1 MAQPFLYLYN
11 IFAAR
16 KRVFWIV
23 FVAVMLLLGFGAS
36 RIKIEEDITKFF
48 PDDERVEKLNYVFQ
62 NSKFVERLV
71 VMVSI
76 KDSTTLPQPDSLV
89 AIAEKL
95 VEQIETDADLK
106 PHIKQITSQVDDA
119 KVMEVFKTVHT
130 FLPIFLDDRDYTQL
144 DSLTNPYVAK
154 RALEENYRQLISPS
168 GVVMKK
174 VIVQDPLGF
183 SFLALKKL
191 KQIQYDENFELYDN
205 YIVTKDHRHLI
216 FFIQPNYPP
225 GETANNG
232 RFLDAL
238 QHIIDRQSPKHP
250 QVLLSYFGGA
260 AVAVDN
266 AKQLRKD
273 TILTVSLMV
282 ILLVIFLVGYF
293 RRKRM
298 PFIILIPVLI
308 GGLFAL
314 CMISLLQGSVSILAL
329 AVGAVILGVAVDYA
343 LHFLVHLK
351 HSHDVRLVIKELVQ
365 PLTIG
370 STTTVLAFFCL
381 QFVNAAVLRDVG
393 LFAGFSLIGAM
404 LSSLIFL
411 PHFISEDFFKS
422 KGGKENWIDRLS
434 FSELPSNKYVVYT
447 ILFATPIFLYFSGKV
462 EFNTDLNALN
472 FMRPETAQAQN
483 RLESINQSSLRSMYV
498 VSSGNT
504 LEEAM
509 RKNEI
514 VSPLLQQLKEEGK
527 VQKYSSLSTF
537 LISDSLQRVR
547 INTWNA
553 FWTEQRKSDLKVV
566 VNQEGKHLKY
576 SNQVLN
582 NFDLLISKEYVPATP
597 NDLHSIR
604 KAFFDDFIIEK
615 NNTATIISLAHVDPS
630 EKAYVYDALK
640 KSPAQAFDRQMLT
653 NLFVEFVHADFN
665 FIVTFTSILVFLAL
679 LISYGRIELTLITF
693 IPMIFTWIWILGI
706 MAMVGIEF
714 NIVNVMVSTFIFG
727 LGDDYSIFIMDGL
740 QQEYRTGKKNLP
752 SIRTS
757 ILLSALTTIAG
768 LGVLIFA
775 QHPALRSIAGIAI
788 IGIVCVYVMAQTI
801 EPFFFRLMIS
811 NRVTKGFTPVTALGF
826 LRTLFTYTFF
836 VSGAL
841 ILTVIGLVFKLI
853 PFGKKHLRLFY
864 HAILRSI
871 TWFLI
876 YVEPNVK
883 KRIIGLSDQ
892 TYSRSSVIIANHTS
906 FLDILLTI
914 MMNPKVVLLT
924 NKWVWNSPVFGG
936 VARLA
941 DFYPVMDGA
950 DDSIGR
956 LKDRVDEGYS
966 VVVFPEGTRS
976 EDGKIKRFHKGA
988 FFMAEELK
996 IPIQPLLIHGA
1007 SDAIPKGSFYLN
1019 EGELTLKYLPPIET
1033 NDYRF
1038 GENYAQRTKDISK
1051 YFKKEHEALSR
1062 EIERPDYFAYKLITN
1077 YLYKGPVLEWYM
1089 RIKLKLEKNYS
1100 PFEKL
1105 IPAKAFILD
1114 LGCGYGFLPYM
1125 LQFMSE
1131 ERIITGVDYD
1141 EDKIATANH
1150 GYLKT
1155 DRLKFFCADVTT
1167 FPLEKYD
1174 VIIIS
1179 DVLHYLQPSAQEKLL
1194 INCFSA
1200 LNAGGTLIIRD
1211 GNADL
1216 KERHKGTR
1224 LTEFFSV
1231 KLLKFNKSENDLN
1244 FVSGKRIIQLATQH
1258 GLKVTEQDDAKFT
1271 SNVIFVV
1278 RKDS

>member
-1 MAQPFLYLYN
+1 MV
-11 IFAAR
+11 R
-16 KRVFWIV
+16 KRTFWSVFIATMV
-23 FVAVMLLLGFGAS
+23 LLGLGAS
-36 RIKIEEDITKFF
+36 QIKIEEDITKFF
-48 PDDERVEKLNYVFQ
+48 PDEERVEKLNYVFK

-71 VMVSI
+71 VMVSV
-76 KDSTTLPQPDSLV
+76 KDSSTVPQPDSLV
-89 AIAEKL
+89 TLTESLAA
-95 VEQIETDADLK
+95 QIENDLK
-106 PHIKQITSQVDDA
+106 PHIKKITTQVDDA

-130 FLPIFLDDRDYTQL
+130 FLPVFLDDKDYSEL
-144 DSLTNPYVAK
+144 DSLTKPDAAK

-168 GVVMKK
+168 GVVMKR
-174 VIVQDPLGF
+174 VIVEDPLGF
-183 SFLALKKL
+183 SFLVLKKL
-191 KQIQYDENFELYDN
+191 KQLQYDENFELYDN
-205 YIVTKDHRHLI
+205 YIITKDHRHIL
-216 FFIQPNYPP
+216 FFIQPLYPP
-225 GETANNG
+225 NETGNNAK
-232 RFLDAL
+232 FLEAL
-238 QHIIDRQSPKHP
+238 QQIIEQQSLHHP
-250 QVLLSYFGGA
+250 DILVSYFGGA

-266 AKQLRKD
+266 ARQLRAD
-273 TILTVSLMV
+273 TILTVTLMIV
-282 ILLVIFLVGYF
+282 LLIIFLVGYF

-314 CMISLLQGSVSILAL
+314 CMIGLYQGSVSILAL
-329 AVGAVILGVAVDYA
+329 AVGSIILGVAVNYA

-351 HSHDVRLVIKELVQ
+351 HHHDVRLVIKDLAQ
-365 PLTIG
+365 PLTVG
-370 STTTVLAFFCL
+370 SMTTVLAFLSL

-393 LFAGFSLIGAM
+393 LFAGFSLIGAA

-411 PHFISEDFFKS
+411 PHFISLNFFRES
-422 KGGKENWIDRLS
+422 ERKENWIDRIS
-434 FSELPSNKYVVYT
+434 YSELPSNKYLVYS
-447 ILFATPIFLYFSGKV
+447 ILLATPVFLYFSGKV

-472 FMRPETAQAQN
+472 FMKAETAQAQD
-483 RLESINQSSLRSMYV
+483 RLETINQSSLRSMYV
-498 VSSGNT
+498 VSDGNT
-504 LEEAM
+504 LEEAL

-514 VSPLLQQLKEEGK
+514 ISPLLQKLKEEGK
-527 VQKYSSLSTF
+527 VQKYSSLSSF
-537 LISDSLQRVR
+537 LISDSLQQIR
-547 INTWNA
+547 INKWNA
-553 FWTEQRKSDLKVV
+553 FWTEQRKSELKTIVA
-566 VNQEGKHLKY
+566 QEGKRLKY
-576 SNQVLN
+576 SDKVIQ
-582 NFDLLISKEYVPATP
+582 NFDSLLSKKYLPATKE
-597 NDLHSIR
+597 DFQAIR
-604 KAFFDDFIIEK
+604 TAFFDDFIIEK
-615 NNTATIISLAHVDPS
+615 NNTATIISLAHVIPS
-630 EKAYVYDALK
+630 EKAHVYDVLK
-640 KSPAQAFDRQMLT
+640 NSPAHAFDRQMLT

-665 FIVTFTSILVFLAL
+665 FIVTFTSILVFVAL

-693 IPMIFTWIWILGI
+693 IPMVFTWIWILGI
-706 MAMVGIEF
+706 MALVGIEF

-740 QQEYRTGKKNLP
+740 QQEYRIGKKNLP

-788 IGIVCVYVMAQTI
+788 IGIVCVFVMAQTI
-801 EPFFFRLMIS
+801 EPFLFRLLIT
-811 NRVTKGFTPVTALGF
+811 NRVKKGFTPVTALGF
-826 LRTLFTYTFF
+826 FRTFFTYSFF
-836 VSGAL
+836 VGGAL
-841 ILTVIGLVFKLI
+841 ILTVIGLLFKLI
-853 PFGKKHLRLFY
+853 PFGRKHIRLFY
-864 HAILRSI
+864 HTILRAV

-883 KRIIGLSDQ
+883 KRIIGMSDK
-892 TYSRSSVIIANHTS
+892 TFSRSSVIIANHTS

-914 MMNPKVVLLT
+914 MLNPKVVLLT

-950 DDSIGR
+950 EDSIGR

-1019 EGELTLKYLPPIET
+1019 EGELTLKFLPPIEA
-1033 NDYRF
+1033 NDNRF
-1038 GENYAQRTKDISK
+1038 GESYTQRTKDISK
-1051 YFKKEHEALSR
+1051 YFKKEHEVLAR
-1062 EIERPDYFAYKLITN
+1062 EIETNDYFAYKLITN

-1089 RIKLKLEKNYS
+1089 RIKLKLEKNYT

-1105 IPAKAFILD
+1105 IPAKASILD

-1125 LQFMSE
+1125 LQFMSD
-1131 ERIITGVDYD
+1131 ERTITGVDYD
-1141 EDKIATANH
+1141 EEKIATANQA
-1150 GYLKT
+1150 YLKT
-1155 DRLKFFCADVTT
+1155 DRLQFFCADVTT
-1167 FPLEKYD
+1167 FPLAKYD

-1179 DVLHYLQPSAQEKLL
+1179 DVLHYLKPNAQESLL
-1194 INCFSA
+1194 INCFGA
-1200 LNAGGTLIIRD
+1200 LNAGGILIIRD

-1216 KERHKGTR
+1216 KERHKGTK

-1244 FVSGKRIIQLATQH
+1244 FVSGQKIKDLAVQY

-1278 RKDS
+1278 RKDN

>member
-11 IFAAR
+11 FFAAR
-16 KRVFWIV
+16 KRAFWMV
-23 FVAVMLLLGFGAS
+23 FVGIMMLLGLGAS
-36 RIKIEEDITKFF
+36 QVKIEEDITKFF

-71 VMVSI
+71 VMVSV
-76 KDSTTLPQPDSLV
+76 KDSATLPQPDSLV
-89 AIAEKL
+89 AITETL
-95 VEQIETDADLK
+95 VEQFEVDLK
-106 PHIKQITSQVDDA
+106 PHIKQITSRVDDT
-119 KVMEVFKTVHT
+119 KVLEVFKTVHS
-130 FLPIFLDDRDYTQL
+130 FLPIFLDDRDYAQL
-144 DSLTNPYVAK
+144 DSLTIPEVAK
-154 RALEENYRQLISPS
+154 KTLEENYRQLISPS
-168 GVVMKK
+168 GVVLKK

-205 YIVTKDHRHLI
+205 YIITRDHRHIL
-216 FFIQPNYPP
+216 FFVQPNYPP
-225 GETANNG
+225 GETANNAK
-232 RFLDAL
+232 FLEGL
-238 QHIIDRQSPKHP
+238 QQIIEQQSPKHP
-250 QVLLSYFGGA
+250 DVLLSYFGGA

-273 TILTVSLMV
+273 TILTVSLMMV
-282 ILLVIFLVGYF
+282 LLVVFLVGYF
-293 RRKRM
+293 RSKRM

-314 CMISLLQGSVSILAL
+314 CMIGLLQGSVSVLAL
-329 AVGAVILGVAVDYA
+329 AVGSVILGVAVDYA

-351 HSHDVRLVIKELVQ
+351 HHHDVRLVIRDLAQ

-370 STTTVLAFFCL
+370 SATTVLAFFCL
-381 QFVNAAVLRDVG
+381 QFVKAAVLRDVG

-411 PHFISEDFFKS
+411 PHFISEDFFKL
-422 KGGKENWIDRLS
+422 KEQKENWIDRIS
-434 FSELPSNKYVVYT
+434 FSDLPSNKYVVYS
-447 ILFATPIFLYFSGKV
+447 IFLATPIFLYCSGNV
-462 EFNTDLNALN
+462 QFNSDMYALN
-472 FMRPETAQAQN
+472 FMRAETAQAQE
-483 RLESINQSSLRSMYV
+483 RLELINQSSLRSTYV

-514 VSPLLQQLKEEGK
+514 VTPLLQQLKEEGK

-537 LISDSLQRVR
+537 LMSDSLQQIR
-547 INTWNA
+547 INKWNS
-553 FWTEQRKSDLKVV
+553 FWTVQRKNDLNVV
-566 VNQEGKHLKY
+566 VAQEGKRLKY
-576 SNQVLN
+576 SDLVLH
-582 NFDLLISKEYVPATP
+582 NFDSLISRRYYPAVSQ
-597 NDLHSIR
+597 DLQSIR
-604 KAFFDDFIIEK
+604 SAFFDDFIIEK
-615 NNTATIISLAHVDPS
+615 NNTASIISLAYVDPS
-630 EKAYVYDALK
+630 SKAFVYDALK
-640 KSPAQAFDRQMLT
+640 KSPAQTFDRQMLT
-653 NLFVEFVHADFN
+653 NLFVEFVHADFQ

-679 LISYGRIELTLITF
+679 LIMYGRIELTLITF

-706 MAMVGIEF
+706 MAIVGIEF
-714 NIVNVMVSTFIFG
+714 NIVNVMISTFIFG

-740 QQEYRTGKKNLP
+740 QQEYRIGKKNLP

-788 IGIVCVYVMAQTI
+788 IGIVCVFVMAQTI
-801 EPFFFRLMIS
+801 EPFFFRLLIS
-811 NRVTKGFTPVTALGF
+811 NRTAKGFTPVTALGF

-864 HAILRSI
+864 HTMLRAV

-883 KRIIGLSDQ
+883 KRIIGLSDK
-892 TYSRSSVIIANHTS
+892 TYSHVSVIIANHTS
-906 FLDILLTI
+906 FLDILLAI

-924 NKWVWNSPVFGG
+924 NQWVWNSPVFGG

-988 FFMAEELK
+988 FFMAEELN

-1007 SDAIPKGSFYLN
+1007 SDVIPKGSFYLN
-1019 EGELTLKYLPPIET
+1019 QGELTLKYLPPIEA

-1038 GENYAQRTKDISK
+1038 GGNYAQRTKEISK
-1051 YFKKEHEALSR
+1051 YFKKEHETLSR
-1062 EIERPDYFAYKLITN
+1062 EIETPDYFAYKLITN

-1089 RIKLKLEKNYS
+1089 RIKLKLEKNYA

-1105 IPAKAFILD
+1105 IPAKASILD
-1114 LGCGYGFLPYM
+1114 LGCGYGFLSYM
-1125 LQFMSE
+1125 LQFMSD

-1155 DRLKFFCADVTT
+1155 DRLKFYCADVTT
-1167 FPLEKYD
+1167 FPLEMYN

-1179 DVLHYLQPSAQEKLL
+1179 DVLHYLQPSAQEILL
-1194 INCFSA
+1194 INCFEA
-1200 LNAGGTLIIRD
+1200 LNAGGILIIRD

-1231 KLLKFNKSENDLN
+1231 KLLKFNKSENVLS
-1244 FVSGKRIIQLATQH
+1244 FVSGQKIKQLATKH
-1258 GLKVTEQDDAKFT
+1258 RLKVTEQDDAKFT

-1278 RKDS
+1278 RKES

>member
-11 IFAAR
+11 FFVAR
-16 KRVFWIV
+16 KRAFWIV
-23 FVAVMLLLGFGAS
+23 FGVTMVLLGLGAS
-36 RIKIEEDITKFF
+36 QIKIEEDITKFF
-48 PDDERVEKLNYVFQ
+48 PDDERVEKLNYVFK

-71 VMVSI
+71 VMVSV
-76 KDSTTLPQPDSLV
+76 KDSATLSQPDSLV
-89 AIAEKL
+89 ALTESLAA
-95 VEQIETDADLK
+95 QIENDLK
-106 PHIKQITSQVDDA
+106 PHIKKITTQVDDA

-130 FLPIFLDDRDYTQL
+130 FLPIFLDDKDYAEL
-144 DSLTNPYVAK
+144 DSITKPVAAK
-154 RALEENYRQLISPS
+154 RALEENYKQLISPS
-168 GVVMKK
+168 GVVMKR
-174 VIVQDPLGF
+174 VIVEDPLGF
-183 SFLALKKL
+183 SFLVLKKL
-191 KQIQYDENFELYDN
+191 KQLQYDENFELYDN
-205 YIVTKDHRHLI
+205 YIITKDHRHIL
-216 FFIQPNYPP
+216 FFIQPAYAPN
-225 GETANNG
+225 ETASNG
-232 RFLDAL
+232 KFLESL
-238 QHIIDRQSPKHP
+238 QQIIDQQSLHHP
-250 QVLLSYFGGA
+250 DILVSYFGGA

-266 AKQLRKD
+266 ARQLRAD
-273 TILTVSLMV
+273 TILTVAIMMV
-282 ILLVIFLVGYF
+282 LLIIFLVGYF

-314 CMISLLQGSVSILAL
+314 CMIGLYQGSVSILAL
-329 AVGAVILGVAVDYA
+329 AVGSIILGVAVNYA

-351 HSHDVRLVIKELVQ
+351 HHHDVRLVIKDLAQ

-370 STTTVLAFFCL
+370 SMTTVLAFLSL

-393 LFAGFSLIGAM
+393 LFAGFSLIGAA

-411 PHFISEDFFKS
+411 PHFISRDFFKE
-422 KGGKENWIDRLS
+422 KEQKENWIDKIS
-434 FSELPSNKYVVYT
+434 YSELPSNKYLVYF
-447 ILFATPIFLYFSGKV
+447 ILLATPVFLYFSGKV

-472 FMRPETAQAQN
+472 FMKAETAQAQD
-483 RLESINQSSLRSMYV
+483 RLETINQSSLRSMYV
-498 VSSGNT
+498 VSDGNT
-504 LEEAM
+504 LEEAL

-527 VQKYSSLSTF
+527 IQKYSSLSSF
-537 LISDSLQRVR
+537 LISDSLQRIR
-547 INTWNA
+547 IHKWNA
-553 FWTEQRKSDLKVV
+553 FWTEQRKAELKAVV
-566 VNQEGKHLKY
+566 VQEGKQLKY
-576 SNQVLN
+576 SDKVIQ
-582 NFDLLISKEYVPATP
+582 NFDSLISKVYVPATTE
-597 NDLHSIR
+597 DFSSIR
-604 KAFFDDFIIEK
+604 AAFFDDFIIEK

-630 EKAYVYDALK
+630 EKAIVYEVLK
-640 KSPAQAFDRQMLT
+640 NSPAHAFDRQMLT

-665 FIVTFTSILVFLAL
+665 FIVTITSLIVFIAL

-693 IPMIFTWIWILGI
+693 IPMVFTWIWILGI
-706 MAMVGIEF
+706 MALVGIEF

-740 QQEYRTGKKNLP
+740 QQEYRIGKKNLP

-788 IGIVCVYVMAQTI
+788 IGIVCVFVMAQTI
-801 EPFFFRLMIS
+801 EPFLFRLLIT
-811 NRVTKGFTPVTALGF
+811 NRVKKNFTPVTALGF
-826 LRTLFTYTFF
+826 LRTFFTYSFF
-836 VSGAL
+836 VGGAL
-841 ILTVIGLVFKLI
+841 ILTVIGLLFKLI
-853 PFGKKHLRLFY
+853 PFGRKNVRLFY
-864 HAILRSI
+864 HQMLRAV

-883 KRIIGLSDQ
+883 KRIIGISDK
-892 TYSRSSVIIANHTS
+892 TFSRSSVIIANHTS

-914 MMNPKVVLLT
+914 MLNPKVVLLT

-950 DDSIGR
+950 EDSIGR

-996 IPIQPLLIHGA
+996 VPIQPLLIHGA

-1019 EGELTLKYLPPIET
+1019 EGELTLKFLPPIEA
-1033 NDYRF
+1033 NDNRF
-1038 GENYAQRTKDISK
+1038 GEGYGQRTKDISK
-1051 YFKKEHEALSR
+1051 YFKKEHEALAN
-1062 EIERPDYFAYKLITN
+1062 EIETNDYFAYKLITN

-1089 RIKLKLEKNYS
+1089 RIKLKLEKNYA
-1100 PFEKL
+1100 PFEKI
-1105 IPAKAFILD
+1105 IPAKASILD

-1125 LQFMSE
+1125 LQFMSD
-1131 ERIITGVDYD
+1131 ERTITGVDYD

-1150 GYLKT
+1150 GYLKS
-1155 DRLKFFCADVTT
+1155 DRLQFFCADVTT
-1167 FPLEKYD
+1167 FPLAKYD

-1179 DVLHYLQPSAQEKLL
+1179 DVLHYLKPEAQESLL
-1194 INCFSA
+1194 INCFGA
-1200 LNAGGTLIIRD
+1200 LNTGGILIIRD

-1216 KERHKGTR
+1216 KDRHKGTK

-1244 FVSGKRIIQLATQH
+1244 FVSGKKIKELAIQH
-1258 GLKVTEQDDAKFT
+1258 SLKVTEQDDAKFT

-1278 RKDS
+1278 RKDN

>member
-11 IFAAR
+11 FFTTR
-16 KRVFWIV
+16 KRIFWIV
-23 FVAVMLLLGFGAS
+23 FIAITMLLGLGAS
-36 RIKIEEDITKFF
+36 QIKLEEDITKFF

-71 VMVSI
+71 VMVSV
-76 KDSTTLPQPDSLV
+76 KDSSTLPQPDSLV
-89 AIAEKL
+89 AVTETL
-95 VEQIETDADLK
+95 VTQIESDLK
-106 PHIKQITSQVDDA
+106 SHIKHVTAQVDDA

-130 FLPIFLDDRDYTQL
+130 FLPIFLTDKDYEEL
-144 DSLTNPYVAK
+144 DSLTKPTVAT
-154 RALEENYRQLISPS
+154 RVLEENYRQLISPS
-168 GVVMKK
+168 GVVVKR
-174 VIVQDPLGF
+174 VIVKDPLGF
-183 SFLALKKL
+183 SFLVLKKL
-191 KQIQYDENFELYDN
+191 KQLQYDENFELYDN
-205 YIVTKDHRHLI
+205 YIITKDHRHIL

-225 GETANNG
+225 GETGNNSK
-232 RFLDAL
+232 FLDAL
-238 QHIIDRQSPKHP
+238 QQIINQQSLKHP
-250 QVLLSYFGGA
+250 EVLLSYFGGA

-266 AKQLRKD
+266 AKQLRAD
-273 TILTVSLMV
+273 TILTVSLMIV
-282 ILLVIFLVGYF
+282 LLIVFLVGYF
-293 RRKRM
+293 KRRRM
-298 PFIILIPVLI
+298 PFIILTPVLF

-314 CMISLLQGSVSILAL
+314 CMIWLWQGSVSILAL
-329 AVGAVILGVAVDYA
+329 AVGSIILGVAVNYA

-351 HSHDVRLVIKELVQ
+351 HSHDIRHVIKDLAQ
-365 PLTIG
+365 PLTVG
-370 STTTVLAFFCL
+370 SATTVLAFFSL

-393 LFAGFSLIGAM
+393 LFAGFSLIGAA

-411 PHFISEDFFKS
+411 PHFISEDFFSLKAQN
-422 KGGKENWIDRLS
+422 ENWIDRLA
-434 FSELPSNKYVVYT
+434 FSELPSNKYLVYS
-447 ILFATPIFLYFSGKV
+447 ILLATPVFLYFSSRV

-472 FMRPETAQAQN
+472 FMKPETAQAQN
-483 RLESINQSSLRSMYV
+483 RLESINKSSLRSMYV
-498 VSSGNT
+498 VTDGNT
-504 LEEAM
+504 LEQAL

-514 VSPLLQQLKEEGK
+514 VSPLLQQLKDDGK
-527 VQKYSSLSTF
+527 VQKFSSLSSF
-537 LISDSLQRVR
+537 LISDSLQQVR
-547 INTWNA
+547 IKKWNA
-553 FWTEQRKSDLKVV
+553 FWTTQRKTDLKKVV
-566 VNQEGKHLKY
+566 EQEGKRLKY
-576 SNQVLN
+576 SDQVIH
-582 NFDLLISKEYVPATP
+582 NFDSLISKTYKPATAE
-597 NDLHSIR
+597 DLQTIR
-604 KAFFDDFIIEK
+604 SAFFDDFIIEK
-615 NNTATIISLAHVDPS
+615 NNTATIITLANVDPS
-630 EKAYVYDALK
+630 NKTHVYGVLK
-640 KSPAQAFDRQMLT
+640 NSPAHAFDRQMLT

-693 IPMIFTWIWILGI
+693 VPMVFTWIWILGI
-706 MAMVGIEF
+706 MALVGIEF

-740 QQEYRTGKKNLP
+740 QQDYRIGKKNLP

-788 IGIVCVYVMAQTI
+788 IGIVCVFVMAQTI
-801 EPFFFRLMIS
+801 EPFFFRLLIT
-811 NRVTKGFTPVTALGF
+811 NRIAKGFTPLTALGF
-826 LRTLFTYTFF
+826 LRTFFTYAFF
-836 VSGAL
+836 VGGAL
-841 ILTVIGLVFKLI
+841 ILTVIGFLFKLI
-853 PFGKKHLRLFY
+853 PFGRNHIRLIYHKLLR
-864 HAILRSI
+864 AV

-883 KRIIGLSDQ
+883 KRIIGLSDK
-892 TYSRSSVIIANHTS
+892 TYSRASVIIANHTS

-950 DDSIGR
+950 EDSIGR

-976 EDGKIKRFHKGA
+976 EDGKVKRFHKGA

-996 IPIQPLLIHGA
+996 LPIQPLLIHGA

-1019 EGELTLKYLPPIET
+1019 EGELTLKYLPPIEIK
-1033 NDYRF
+1033 DDRF
-1038 GENYAQRTKDISK
+1038 GEGYAQRTKDISK
-1051 YFKKEHEALSR
+1051 YFKKEFESLSR
-1062 EIERPDYFAYKLITN
+1062 EIETPDYFKYRLVTN
-1077 YLYKGPVLEWYM
+1077 YLYKGPVLEWYL
-1089 RIKLKLEKNYS
+1089 RIKLKLEKNYA

-1105 IPAKAFILD
+1105 IPAKASILD
-1114 LGCGYGFLPYM
+1114 LGCGYGFLSYM
-1125 LQFMSE
+1125 LQFMSDQ
-1131 ERIITGVDYD
+1131 RIITGVDYD

-1167 FPLEKYD
+1167 FSLQTYD

-1179 DVLHYLQPSAQEKLL
+1179 DVLHYLQVEAQEKLL
-1194 INCFSA
+1194 IDCFEA
-1200 LNAGGTLIIRD
+1200 LNAGGSLIIRD

-1216 KERHKGTR
+1216 KDRHKGTR

-1231 KLLKFNKSENDLN
+1231 KLLKFNKSENALN
-1244 FVSGKRIIQLATQH
+1244 FVSGEKIKQLAVQH
-1258 GLKVTEQDDAKFT
+1258 GLKVTEMDDAKFT

>member
-11 IFAAR
+11 FFTVR
-16 KRVFWIV
+16 KRTFWSVFIATMV
-23 FVAVMLLLGFGAS
+23 LLGWGAS
-36 RIKIEEDITKFF
+36 QIKIEEDITKFF
-48 PDDERVEKLNYVFQ
+48 PDDERVEKLNYVFK

-71 VMVSI
+71 VMVSV
-76 KDSTTLPQPDSLV
+76 KDSATLSQPDSL
-89 AIAEKL
+89 IALTESL
-95 VEQIETDADLK
+95 AAQIENDLK
-106 PHIKQITSQVDDA
+106 PHIKKITTQVDDA

-130 FLPIFLDDRDYTQL
+130 FLPIFLDDNDYAEL
-144 DSLTNPYVAK
+144 DSITKPVAAK
-154 RALEENYRQLISPS
+154 RALEENYKQLISPS
-168 GVVMKK
+168 GVVMKR
-174 VIVQDPLGF
+174 VIVEDPLGF
-183 SFLALKKL
+183 SFLVLKKL
-191 KQIQYDENFELYDN
+191 KQLQYDENFELYDN
-205 YIVTKDHRHLI
+205 YIITKDHRHIL
-216 FFIQPNYPP
+216 FFIQPAYAPN
-225 GETANNG
+225 ETASNG
-232 RFLDAL
+232 KFLESL
-238 QHIIDRQSPKHP
+238 QRIIDQQSFHHP
-250 QVLLSYFGGA
+250 DILVSYFGGA
-260 AVAVDN
+260 AVSVDN
-266 AKQLRKD
+266 AQQLRAD
-273 TILTVSLMV
+273 TILTVAIMMV
-282 ILLVIFLVGYF
+282 LLIVFLVGYF

-314 CMISLLQGSVSILAL
+314 CMIELYQGSVSILAL
-329 AVGAVILGVAVDYA
+329 AVGSIILGVAVNYA

-351 HSHDVRLVIKELVQ
+351 HHHDVRLVIKDLAQ

-370 STTTVLAFFCL
+370 SMTTVLAFLSL

-393 LFAGFSLIGAM
+393 LFAGFSLIGAA

-411 PHFISEDFFKS
+411 PHFISWDFFKE
-422 KGGKENWIDRLS
+422 KEQKENWIDKIS
-434 FSELPSNKYVVYT
+434 YSELPSNKYLVYF
-447 ILFATPIFLYFSGKV
+447 ILLATPVFLYFSGKV
-462 EFNTDLNALN
+462 EFNTDLNTLN
-472 FMRPETAQAQN
+472 FMKAETAQAQD
-483 RLESINQSSLRSMYV
+483 RLETINQSSLRSMYV
-498 VSSGNT
+498 VSDGNT
-504 LEEAM
+504 LEEAL

-527 VQKYSSLSTF
+527 IQKYSSLSSF
-537 LISDSLQRVR
+537 LISDSLQRIR
-547 INTWNA
+547 INKWNA
-553 FWTEQRKSDLKVV
+553 FWTEQRKAELKAVV
-566 VNQEGKHLKY
+566 VQEGKQLKY
-576 SNQVLN
+576 SDKVIQ
-582 NFDLLISKEYVPATP
+582 NFDSLISKVYIPATTE
-597 NDLHSIR
+597 DFSSIR
-604 KAFFDDFIIEK
+604 AAFFDDFIIEK

-630 EKAYVYDALK
+630 EKAIVYDVLK
-640 KSPAQAFDRQMLT
+640 NSPAHAFDRQMLT

-665 FIVTFTSILVFLAL
+665 FIVTITSLIVFIAL

-693 IPMIFTWIWILGI
+693 IPMVFTWIWILGI
-706 MAMVGIEF
+706 MALVGIEF

-740 QQEYRTGKKNLP
+740 QQEYRIGKKNLP

-788 IGIVCVYVMAQTI
+788 IGIVCVFVMAQTI
-801 EPFFFRLMIS
+801 EPFLFRLLIT
-811 NRVTKGFTPVTALGF
+811 NRIRKNFTPVTALGF
-826 LRTLFTYTFF
+826 LRTFFTYSFF
-836 VSGAL
+836 VGGAL
-841 ILTVIGLVFKLI
+841 ILTVIGLLFKLI
-853 PFGKKHLRLFY
+853 PFGRKHVRLFY
-864 HAILRSI
+864 HQMLRAV

-883 KRIIGLSDQ
+883 KRIIGISDK
-892 TYSRSSVIIANHTS
+892 TFSRSSVIIANHTS

-914 MMNPKVVLLT
+914 MLNPKVVLLT

-950 DDSIGR
+950 EDSIGR
-956 LKDRVDEGYS
+956 LRDRVDEGYS

-996 IPIQPLLIHGA
+996 VPIQPLLIHGA

-1019 EGELTLKYLPPIET
+1019 EGELTLKFLPPIEA
-1033 NDYRF
+1033 NDNRF
-1038 GENYAQRTKDISK
+1038 GEGYAQRTKDISK
-1051 YFKKEHEALSR
+1051 YFKKEHEALAN
-1062 EIERPDYFAYKLITN
+1062 EIETNDYFAYKLITN

-1089 RIKLKLEKNYS
+1089 RIKLKLEKNYA
-1100 PFEKL
+1100 PFEKI
-1105 IPAKAFILD
+1105 IPAKASILD

-1125 LQFMSE
+1125 LQFMSD
-1131 ERIITGVDYD
+1131 ERTITGVDYD

-1150 GYLKT
+1150 GYLKS
-1155 DRLKFFCADVTT
+1155 DRLQFFCADVTT
-1167 FPLEKYD
+1167 FPLAKYD

-1179 DVLHYLQPSAQEKLL
+1179 DVLHYLKPEAQESLL
-1194 INCFSA
+1194 INCFGA
-1200 LNAGGTLIIRD
+1200 LNAGGILIIRD

-1216 KERHKGTR
+1216 KDRHKGTK

-1244 FVSGKRIIQLATQH
+1244 FVSGKKIKEVAAQH

-1278 RKDS
+1278 RKDN